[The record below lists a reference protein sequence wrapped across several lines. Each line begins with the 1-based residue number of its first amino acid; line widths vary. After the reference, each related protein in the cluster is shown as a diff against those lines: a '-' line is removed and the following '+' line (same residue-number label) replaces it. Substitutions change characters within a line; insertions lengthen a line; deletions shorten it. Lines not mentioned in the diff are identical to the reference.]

1 MPVLAF
7 PPQALTADE
16 VAAIT
21 ARVER
26 GGHYR
31 CLPAVEEGERPAI
44 TLVNAERQERGRIVK
59 RHGVY
64 AVLDAHGHAVLR
76 TRRLDEVLAVLTT

>member
-7 PPQALTADE
+7 PPQALTPDE
-16 VAAIT
+16 VAAIA

-26 GGHYR
+26 DGHYR
-31 CLPAVEEGERPAI
+31 CLPLVEEGGRPAI
-44 TLVNAERQERGRIVK
+44 TLVNARRQERGRIVK

-64 AVLDAHGHAVLR
+64 AVLDAHGHALLR
-76 TRRLDEVLAVLTT
+76 TRRLDAVLDLLTM